1 MAGVSVWSALATAS
15 DSFDSVAKE
24 GERRVKLGGRPTWH
38 GSKANSDIEEMKTAM
53 REQAEVQI
61 AAAEAAYLEVSN
73 VVYRDSSTVESNG
86 GSVRG
91 CSSRVE

>member
-61 AAAEAAYLEVSN
+61 AAAEAAYLEVGVKCGVSGQQ
-73 VVYRDSSTVESNG
+73 YRGLEWWQCE
-86 GSVRG
+86 RM
-91 CSSRVE
+91 